1 MPWPSPTVAWSRLLT
16 ERSRFVGAI
25 PPTTTNRNCCLYLS
39 MSSCAASCCICSP
52 QGFVRIRNFGF
63 LANRRRATTLSLC
76 FQLRYP
82 LRFERCLALPQMW
95 WAADAGYRKAY
106 SCGDPTPFSAK
117 SGRDRRMRRLPT
129 SQNLCVLPLANSLCV
144 FLSDQSLFPTPQGHP
159 HRTTLA
165 LSATLLL
172 SRLGLCFPASLRGE
186 RQTYFPSIEF
196 AYHPRPPQPRAA
208 SFKSLYRKRPTPCS
222 CAHLGLLALQSSN

>member
-1 MPWPSPTVAWSRLLT
+1 MKTDLRYQN
-16 ERSRFVGAI
+16 GAI

-52 QGFVRIRNFGF
+52 KISCASVTSASWPIADVPPPCHFAFSCS
-63 LANRRRATTLSLC
+63 ARRHWPR
-76 FQLRYP
+76 QRYP

-95 WAADAGYRKAY
+95 WADAGYRKAY

-172 SRLGLCFPASLRGE
+172 SRLGALLSRISSRRTPNLLSL
-186 RQTYFPSIEF
+186 
-196 AYHPRPPQPRAA
+196 
-208 SFKSLYRKRPTPCS
+208 
-222 CAHLGLLALQSSN
+222 N